1 MAPEPERTQKSRER
15 ILDAAADAF
24 MLHGFRETTID
35 DVAQSIGATKG
46 LIYYHFRSKLD
57 ILLAV
62 YERGMERAEEKVQP
76 HAQDSASPAERLR
89 AMSVAHLVNIMTFL
103 GYHHVIHQAVR
114 EQNSAAVKPRQ
125 REALDRLNEQRS
137 QFEALFRAVIEEGI
151 AEGSFRDADPALMA
165 RTLLSSINAVD
176 NWFRPRADQSA
187 EEIEELAGQ
196 IVDLILHGIR

>member
-24 MLHGFRETTID
+24 MLQGFRETTID

>member
-1 MAPEPERTQKSRER
+1 VAPEPERTQKSRER

>member
-1 MAPEPERTQKSRER
+1 MAPDPERTQKSRER

-24 MLHGFRETTID
+24 MLQGFRETTID